1 MIKKNMN
8 MDKSDT
14 LYRRDY
20 ERNSNLNSN
29 FDNTSDIILNNT
41 NDINKMNSL
50 NNISNMTSI
59 SNIEASDMK
68 K

>member
-14 LYRRDY
+14 LYHRDY
-20 ERNSNLNSN
+20 ERNSNSNSN
-29 FDNTSDIILNNT
+29 FDNTSNIILNNT

-50 NNISNMTSI
+50 NNISSMASI
-59 SNIEASDMK
+59 SDVETSDIK